1 MKIIQYIKS
10 KGIKRLFQVVYIY
23 KIDRFYQKILKI
35 LCDKKKLKNILIIES
50 HNDFDCNGG
59 TFYNYLIE
67 NNYNK
72 KYKIVWLLKNS
83 IPKELP
89 QNVVAFYLYKP
100 SIRKMYYTCIAK
112 YFLADCVVTDKIRH
126 DQKSFYLTHGPIGLK
141 SVKGVSHLPESVD
154 YICEPSEFFA
164 SIAADQ
170 LELEYPNKK
179 FIYVGYPCHDLLY
192 KESNKEIQKI
202 TNEQFNKTIVWMPTF
217 RKGGGFCRND
227 SKTVMQMGIPI
238 INNEEMYMQLNK
250 LLLSLNILLIIKIHP
265 MQDLSDLKIRN
276 TSNIIVLTARDMKQK
291 KLDNYRLLRDTDAL
305 ISDYSS
311 IAYDYLHLNRP
322 IAYDFSDVQD
332 YTRGLCVKNID
343 DFIAG
348 PIINNYE
355 ELLLF
360 IKKVGKNVDEYSSQ
374 RMILL
379 RKLFQYTDGN
389 SCKRL
394 VAFMGLDNDK

>member
-1 MKIIQYIKS
+1 MKIVQYIKN
-10 KGIKRLFQVVYIY
+10 KGIRRLFQVVYRY
-23 KIDRFYQKILKI
+23 KIDIFYQKILKI
-35 LCDKKKLKNILIIES
+35 LFNKKALKNVIIIES

-59 TFYNYLIE
+59 AFYNYLIE
-67 NNYNK
+67 KKYNS

-83 IPKELP
+83 IQKELP
-89 QNVVAFYLYKP
+89 QNVVTFNLYKP

-112 YFLADCVVTDKIRH
+112 YFLADCVVTDKIRN

-154 YICEPSEFFA
+154 YVCEPSEFFA

-170 LELEYPNKK
+170 LELQYPNER

-202 TNEQFNKTIVWMPTF
+202 SKRQFDKTIVWMPTF
-217 RKGGGFCRND
+217 RKGGGFNRND
-227 SKTVMQMGIPI
+227 SKKVMKMGIPI
-238 INNEEMYMQLNK
+238 IADEKMYMELNQ

-265 MQDLSDLKIRN
+265 MQDLSELRIKG
-276 TSNIIVLTARDMKQK
+276 TSNIVVLNGNDMKQK

-311 IAYDYLHLNRP
+311 IAYDYLHLNKP
-322 IAYDFSDVQD
+322 IAYDLSDVQD

-360 IKKVGKNVDEYSSQ
+360 IKKVGQNVDEYSSQ

-394 VAFMGLDNDK
+394 VKFMGLDNDK